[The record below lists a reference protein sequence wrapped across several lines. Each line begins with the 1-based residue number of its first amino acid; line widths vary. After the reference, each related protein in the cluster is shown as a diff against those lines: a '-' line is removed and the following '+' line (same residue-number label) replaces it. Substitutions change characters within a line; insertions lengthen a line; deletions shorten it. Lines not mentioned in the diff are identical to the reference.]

1 MEFVN
6 IILLIS
12 VSQGF
17 LFGIAILFSP
27 YFKSSTNKY
36 LGYSI
41 LILAFLMFNVYL
53 DALNVY
59 EQYPEFLILYDIE
72 WIFLFPVFFFIYIL
86 KSIDQDFIVERKWNW
101 LYIPF
106 MFSVIL
112 NVVYN
117 LEHIYKWEIS
127 FLSDQVLMYEWAF
140 GLQEFGYYS
149 YNFVIAIWAYNILKH
164 KKYTNQIRGKW
175 LKKLCIYEVSL
186 VTCWILIDVA
196 DMIFNIGY
204 DIGISII
211 CTITSFFI
219 FWIVYNGIYSLKI
232 SNFKNSD
239 VNFNKDTLEPKNPK
253 VSTPE
258 LSFSKDNIYF
268 QKLEGLLEKD
278 YIYRNPNLNQEM
290 VAQILNISSG
300 YLSQIVNDVTKKN
313 FTAYI
318 NSYRVNEVK
327 EMILNEEFD
336 KYSLLSIGLE
346 AGFKAKSTFY
356 TSFKKETGLTPNQF
370 KIDHKK
376 VQFF

>member
-1 MEFVN
+1 
-6 IILLIS
+6 
-12 VSQGF
+12 
-17 LFGIAILFSP
+17 
-27 YFKSSTNKY
+27 
-36 LGYSI
+36 
-41 LILAFLMFNVYL
+41 
-53 DALNVY
+53 
-59 EQYPEFLILYDIE
+59 
-72 WIFLFPVFFFIYIL
+72 
-86 KSIDQDFIVERKWNW
+86 
-101 LYIPF
+101 
-106 MFSVIL
+106 
-112 NVVYN
+112 
-117 LEHIYKWEIS
+117 
-127 FLSDQVLMYEWAF
+127 
-140 GLQEFGYYS
+140 
-149 YNFVIAIWAYNILKH
+149 
-164 KKYTNQIRGKW
+164 
-175 LKKLCIYEVSL
+175 
-186 VTCWILIDVA
+186 
-196 DMIFNIGY
+196 
-204 DIGISII
+204 
-211 CTITSFFI
+211 
-219 FWIVYNGIYSLKI
+219 LKI

-239 VNFNKDTLEPKNPK
+239 VNFNEDTLEPKNPK

-290 VAQILNISSG
+290 VAQTLNISSG